1 MIVIA
6 DTSCICYLIL
16 LDCIELLPQLY
27 KGVTIPN
34 AVYLELQAPNAP
46 TQVRQWIQNYP
57 QWLTV
62 KCVEISPDSELKK
75 LDPGE
80 TEAIILAERLQADL
94 LIVDDRFA
102 RIIAR
107 KRGLTITGLLGVLYD
122 AALSGEIDLA
132 KKFEA
137 LRNTSF
143 FVNPKLLESLLQ
155 TFEQSKNK

>member
-27 KGVTIPN
+27 GGVTIPN

-62 KCVEISPDSELKK
+62 KSVEIPIDSELKK

-122 AALSGEIDLA
+122 AALSGKIDLA

-143 FVNPKLLESLLQ
+143 FVNPKLLVERGL
-155 TFEQSKNK
+155 NKVTII

>member
-1 MIVIA
+1 MIVVA

-27 KGVTIPN
+27 GGVTIPN
-34 AVYLELQAPNAP
+34 AVYLELQADNAP

-57 QWLTV
+57 QWLG
-62 KCVEISPDSELKK
+62 VESVEVSLDSELEK
-75 LDPGE
+75 LDAGE
-80 TEAIILAERLQADL
+80 TEAIVLAERFQADL

-122 AALSGEIDLA
+122 AALGGTIDLA
-132 KKFEA
+132 EKFEA
-137 LRNTSF
+137 LRKTSF
-143 FVNPKLLESLLQ
+143 FVNPKLLDSLLQ
-155 TFEQSKNK
+155 MFEQSRNQ

>member
-27 KGVTIPN
+27 GGVTIPN
-34 AVYLELQAPNAP
+34 AVYLELQADNAP
-46 TQVRQWIQNYP
+46 TQVRQWIQALP
-57 QWLTV
+57 QWLR
-62 KCVEISPDSELKK
+62 VESVEVFLDSELEK
-75 LDPGE
+75 LDQGE
-80 TEAIILAERLQADL
+80 TEAIVLAEKFQADL

-122 AALSGEIDLA
+122 AAKSGAIDLGE
-132 KKFEA
+132 KFKA
-137 LRNTSF
+137 LRQTSF
-143 FVNPKLLESLLQ
+143 YVNPKLLNSLQQ
-155 TFEQSKNK
+155 TFEQSKDR